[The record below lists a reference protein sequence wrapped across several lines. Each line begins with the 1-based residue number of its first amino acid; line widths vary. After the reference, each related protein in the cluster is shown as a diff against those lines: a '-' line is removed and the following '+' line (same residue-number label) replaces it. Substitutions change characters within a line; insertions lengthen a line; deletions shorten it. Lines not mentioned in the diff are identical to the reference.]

1 VIYLKETIS
10 KIKIIDNFL
19 EENVF
24 KDIQSHVMG
33 DQFPWYLNDYR
44 SEGNPLYSFQ
54 FTHTIITDGTTI
66 LSSYFPV
73 IYDAFFAKL
82 GIRRVLRAK
91 LNLTTRTE
99 QLFNHDF
106 HVDTLIKSKTAVFYV
121 NTNNGK
127 TVFKNG
133 EETNSVANRM
143 VIFDSDLEHAATSH
157 TDEKTRVVVN
167 FNYE

>member
-1 VIYLKETIS
+1 M
-10 KIKIIDNFL
+10 IKVIDNFL
-19 EENVF
+19 EDNVF
-24 KDIQSHVMG
+24 TSIQTHVMG
-33 DQFPWYLNDYR
+33 DCFPWYFNDFKSDGY
-44 SEGNPLYSFQ
+44 GTNNYQ
-54 FTHTIITDGTTI
+54 FTHTIVKDDMI

-82 GIRRVLRAK
+82 GVKKVLRVK

-99 QLFNHDF
+99 NLFNHGF

-133 EETNSVANRM
+133 EEVNSVANRV
-143 VIFDSDLEHAATSH
+143 VIFDTDLEHAATSH

>member
-1 VIYLKETIS
+1 M
-10 KIKIIDNFL
+10 IKVIDNFL
-19 EENVF
+19 EDNVF
-24 KDIQSHVMG
+24 TGIQPNVMG
-33 DQFPWYLNDYR
+33 DCFPWYLNDYR
-44 SEGNPLYSFQ
+44 SEGNPLYDYQ
-54 FTHTIITDGTTI
+54 FTHTIVKDDMI

-82 GIRRVLRAK
+82 GIKKVLRVK

-99 QLFNHDF
+99 NLFNHGF
-106 HVDTLIKSKTAVFYV
+106 HVDTLLKSKTAVFYV

-133 EETNSVANRM
+133 EEVNSVANRV
-143 VIFDSDLEHAATSH
+143 VIFDTDLEHAATSH

>member
-1 VIYLKETIS
+1 M
-10 KIKIIDNFL
+10 IKVIDNFL
-19 EENVF
+19 EDKVF
-24 KDIQSHVMG
+24 TGIQTHVMG
-33 DQFPWYLNDYR
+33 DSFPWYFNNYR
-44 SEGNPLYSFQ
+44 SEANPLYSFQ
-54 FTHTIITDGTTI
+54 FTHTIVKNDMI

-82 GIRRVLRAK
+82 GIKKVLRVK

-99 QLFNHDF
+99 NLFNHGF
-106 HVDTLIKSKTAVFYV
+106 HVDTLLKSKTAIFYV

-133 EETNSVANRM
+133 EEVNSVANRV
-143 VIFDSDLEHAATSH
+143 VIFDTDLEHAATSH